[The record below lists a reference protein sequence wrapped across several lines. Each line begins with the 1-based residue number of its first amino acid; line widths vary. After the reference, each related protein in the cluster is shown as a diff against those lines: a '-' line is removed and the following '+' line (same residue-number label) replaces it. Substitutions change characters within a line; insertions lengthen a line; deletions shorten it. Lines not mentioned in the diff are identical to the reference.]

1 MESRQSGIVEGIYI
15 APGAEMLPHAV
26 REANVVR
33 GKGIEGD
40 RYFAG
45 DGTFYEE
52 RKTGQDLTLIE
63 AEALEALDAE
73 QGIELSAAE
82 ARRNVLTRGVSLNDL
97 IGRRFRVGE
106 VECVGSRLCEPCDHL
121 ERVTRPGVLKG
132 LVHCGGLRTDV
143 VVGGWIQVGDS
154 VEELGAA

>member
-1 MESRQSGIVEGIYI
+1 MESLQSGTVEGIYL
-15 APGAEMLPHAV
+15 APSATVLPHTV
-26 REANVVR
+26 EEANVVP

-52 RKTGQDLTLIE
+52 RKPGQDLTLIE
-63 AEALEALDAE
+63 VEALEALAIE
-73 QGIELSAAE
+73 EGIELSPAE
-82 ARRNVLTRGVSLNDL
+82 ARRNVLTRGLSLNDL
-97 IGRRFRVGE
+97 VGRRFRVGE
-106 VECVGSRLCEPCDHL
+106 VECLGSRLCEPCDHL

-132 LVHCGGLRTDV
+132 LVHRGGLRSDV
-143 VVGGWIQVGDS
+143 IVGGRIAVGDS

>member
-1 MESRQSGIVEGIYI
+1 MERGQSGTVEGIYV
-15 APGAEMLPHAV
+15 APGATVLPHAV
-26 REANVVR
+26 EEANVVP

-40 RYFAG
+40 RYFVG

-52 RKTGQDLTLIE
+52 RKPGQDLTLVE
-63 AEALEALDAE
+63 VEALEALAIE
-73 QGIELSAAE
+73 EGIELSPAE
-82 ARRNVLTRGVSLNDL
+82 ARRNVLTRGLSLNDL

-132 LVHCGGLRTDV
+132 LVHRGGLRTDV
-143 VVGGWIQVGDS
+143 IVGGRIRVGDS